1 MSTPCTERPGSVARS
16 LSPVQSPPR
25 SPRPSPRS
33 PHCLSTSHPNSRPN
47 SRPSSRNNS
56 RPNSR
61 AASPAHSN
69 CSDCSV
75 CVEGTGSSSKRGNVA
90 HIAQTLLS
98 PMFGRK
104 VKKSEVNGTVGCER
118 SGLQSPLV
126 KRSEKMTNGHVTG
139 SHASNGHH
147 HVHEEKLNPGLPGGD
162 SGNIPSS
169 SSSSPKEKKSSKWRI
184 KLKTSSGEDKGDK
197 CSETSSYSSLESGSV
212 KNNETS
218 RTDNKRKKTEKTKK
232 SHSRGSSFDYRLIKD
247 MFKISLPRSLSA
259 GELGK
264 KEDNSIAEIVDE
276 EEKKGMK
283 SSKSSLKLKNSFK
296 AQFKSSKTNCSDIP
310 HGESG
315 LSSLQV

>member
-1 MSTPCTERPGSVARS
+1 
-16 LSPVQSPPR
+16 
-25 SPRPSPRS
+25 
-33 PHCLSTSHPNSRPN
+33 
-47 SRPSSRNNS
+47 
-56 RPNSR
+56 
-61 AASPAHSN
+61 
-69 CSDCSV
+69 
-75 CVEGTGSSSKRGNVA
+75 
-90 HIAQTLLS
+90 
-98 PMFGRK
+98 MFGRRG
-104 VKKSEVNGTVGCER
+104 KKSEVNGAVSCER

-126 KRSEKMTNGHVTG
+126 KRSEKMTNGHVT
-139 SHASNGHH
+139 NGHH
-147 HVHEEKLNPGLPGGD
+147 HHGEKVNTGLPGGD

-169 SSSSPKEKKSSKWRI
+169 SSSSPKEKKSSRWRL

-197 CSETSSYSSLESGSV
+197 NSETSSYSSLESGSV

-218 RTDNKRKKTEKTKK
+218 RTDNKRKKVEKTKK

-310 HGESG
+310 DGESG
-315 LSSLQV
+315 LSSLQVRFSKHS